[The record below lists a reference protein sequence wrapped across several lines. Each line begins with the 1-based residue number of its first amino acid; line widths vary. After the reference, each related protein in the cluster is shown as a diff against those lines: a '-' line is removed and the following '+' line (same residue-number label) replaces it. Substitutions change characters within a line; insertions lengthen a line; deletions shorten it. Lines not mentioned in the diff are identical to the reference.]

1 MNPMRRSG
9 VALAGAQET
18 LDAWQRGQV
27 PPARNDGILTAE
39 EVCGMRLD
47 GTWLVTLAAC
57 DTGFGTS
64 VAGESVMGLRRGF
77 LQAGV
82 QNLLM
87 TLWPVAVN
95 ETDDFLLDFYSAA
108 HESGNAPAALAKVQR
123 DWLTKIRAQRGLFPA
138 VFFAGPFVL
147 NAQGSLQ

>member
-1 MNPMRRSG
+1 
-9 VALAGAQET
+9 
-18 LDAWQRGQV
+18 
-27 PPARNDGILTAE
+27 
-39 EVCGMRLD
+39 
-47 GTWLVTLAAC
+47 
-57 DTGFGTS
+57 
-64 VAGESVMGLRRGF
+64 MGLRRGF